1 MRYGSQL
8 SLSVAKQVSRKQG
21 GTKGGTKLKRNSVE
35 ARRRAKRGGKNCKR
49 RNTKAQCGHAATDQ
63 TAILARRDK
72 ESWMFILIYALSE
85 TADK

>member
-8 SLSVAKQVSRKQG
+8 SLSVEKQISSKQG
-21 GTKGGTKLKRNSVE
+21 VAKGGTKLKRNSVE

-49 RNTKAQCGHAATDQ
+49 RKHNADTPPDR

-72 ESWMFILIYALSE
+72 ESWMRILIYALRE